1 MFASRT
7 PLSPLAHTLG
17 RMSVLDRALDDV
29 LPDVMRGAS
38 PVWVPPLEVAERS
51 DAYLIAVELPGV
63 REDQVELSFENNVLT
78 LRGTKASSFDVQKE
92 GELRVHVAE
101 RQSGSF
107 ERSVRL
113 PEFVEGDRIEA
124 RFADGVL
131 DVVVPK
137 SRSAQP
143 RKIRIGD
150 GANAGDNGS
159 TSNTS
164 NTSNANGANHGA

>member
-1 MFASRT
+1 MFATR
-7 PLSPLAHTLG
+7 SPLNPLAQTLG

-29 LPDVMRGAS
+29 LPNVMRGAA
-38 PVWVPPLEVAERS
+38 PMWVPALEVAERA

-63 REDQVELSFENNVLT
+63 SEDRVELSFENNVLT
-78 LRGTKASSFDVQKE
+78 LRGTKEASFDVQKE

-101 RQSGSF
+101 RQSGAF

-131 DVVVPK
+131 NITVPK
-137 SRSAQP
+137 SRAAQP
-143 RKIRIGD
+143 RKIRIGV
-150 GANAGDNGS
+150 GANASGTES
-159 TSNTS
+159 
-164 NTSNANGANHGA
+164 AENGANRNA

>member
-1 MFASRT
+1 MFATRT
-7 PLSPLAHTLG
+7 NLDPLAQTLG
-17 RMSVLDRALDDV
+17 RMSALDRALDDV
-29 LPDVMRGAS
+29 LPNMMRGAS
-38 PVWVPPLEVAERS
+38 PVWVPALEVAERA

-78 LRGTKASSFDVQKE
+78 LRGTKESSFDVQKE

-124 RFADGVL
+124 RFDDGVL
-131 DVVVPK
+131 NVVVPK
-137 SRSAQP
+137 SRAAQP
-143 RKIRIGD
+143 RKIRIG
-150 GANAGDNGS
+150 GAPSANGKASRAENGS
-159 TSNTS
+159 SR
-164 NTSNANGANHGA
+164 GA

>member
-1 MFASRT
+1 MFATRT
-7 PLSPLAHTLG
+7 PLGPLAQTLG

-29 LPDVMRGAS
+29 LPNVMRGAS
-38 PVWVPPLEVAERS
+38 PMWVPALEVAERS

-78 LRGTKASSFDVQKE
+78 LRGTKESSFDVQKE

-101 RQSGSF
+101 RQSGTF

-124 RFADGVL
+124 HFTDGVL
-131 DVVVPK
+131 NVVVPK
-137 SRSAQP
+137 SRAAQP
-143 RKIRIGD
+143 RKIRIG
-150 GANAGDNGS
+150 GANAGGDVAAGNGAAS
-159 TSNTS
+159 GA
-164 NTSNANGANHGA
+164 ANGANRGA

>member
-1 MFASRT
+1 MFTTRT
-7 PLSPLAHTLG
+7 PLNPLAQTLG

-29 LPDVMRGAS
+29 LPGMLRSAS
-38 PVWVPPLEVAERS
+38 PVWVPALEVAERA
-51 DAYLIAVELPGV
+51 DAYLVAVELPGV

-78 LRGTKASSFDVQKE
+78 LRGTKESRFDVQKE

-131 DVVVPK
+131 DIVIPK
-137 SRSAQP
+137 SRAAQP
-143 RKIRIGD
+143 RKIRIGGGVSSESAAS
-150 GANAGDNGS
+150 GANGGAGNG
-159 TSNTS
+159 TT
-164 NTSNANGANHGA
+164 HGA